1 MTAFEIEELRFTP
14 ESVEETRGR
23 LPRFT
28 NWPVVYLIEDGHDI
42 YVGETGSADR
52 RMRQHLKSRQ
62 KEHLKEVRIVFD
74 ERFNGSAC
82 LDLESLLIRLL
93 GGDGKFDVLNRNEGI
108 TNQDYFQRS
117 EYNDTFKEIFEELRA
132 RGYFE
137 RSIPE
142 IENSDLFKLSP
153 YKALNTE
160 QGVAVL
166 DIMEGLVE
174 DLRHPEVHTI
184 AAIQG
189 DPGTGKTIVGIYLM
203 KLMRDLAVFDP
214 TDEVEGDSMFSDLF
228 VEGNRELF
236 QGLRIGLVIPQK
248 SLRRSISKVFRKV
261 PALSSTQVLT
271 PYDVADAEEDFDVI
285 VVDEAHRLT
294 QRGAQAHGTLTKR
307 YGETT
312 RRLFGVD
319 DLSINQLDW
328 IRKRSRHTILLLDTA
343 QSVRP
348 IDIEPEVFEKV
359 LAETREQ
366 KRLYPLDTQMR
377 VKGGKEYLE
386 FARALISND
395 PPTVMP
401 DLGDYEFEL
410 FDDLG
415 AMHQRIRERDAE
427 HGLAR
432 LVAGYAWKWRSKGK
446 SGLHDI
452 ELDGVALDWNVSD
465 VDWIAS
471 KTSLEEVGSIH
482 TVQGYDLNY
491 AGVII
496 GGDLRIDPDTGK
508 LVAGR
513 SNYFDAKGKANN
525 TMRGRTT
532 SDEDLLRYITNVYR
546 VLLTRGMRGTYV
558 YVVDPSLRARI
569 RSILSTTDSFS
580 QRHL

>member
-23 LPRFT
+23 LPRFS
-28 NWPVVYLIEDGHDI
+28 NWPVVYLIEDGREI

-93 GGDGKFDVLNRNEGI
+93 GGDGKYEVLNRNEGI

-117 EYNDTFKEIFEELRA
+117 EYNDTFKEIFEELRS

-137 RSIPE
+137 RTIPE

-166 DIMEGLVE
+166 DIMEGLVQ
-174 DLRHPEVHTI
+174 DLHRPEVRTL

-203 KLMRDLAVFDP
+203 KLMRDLADFDP

-236 QGLRIGLVIPQK
+236 RSLRIGLVVPQK
-248 SLRRSISKVFRKV
+248 SLRKSISRVFRKV
-261 PALSSTQVLT
+261 PALRDAQVLT
-271 PYDVADAEEDFDVI
+271 PYEVADADEDFDVI

-294 QRGAQAHGTLTKR
+294 QRGAQAFGTLTKR

-312 RRLFGVD
+312 RRLFGED
-319 DLSINQLDW
+319 DLAINQLDW
-328 IRKRSRHTILLLDTA
+328 IRKRSKHTILLLDTA

-348 IDIEPEVFEKV
+348 VDIEPEVFDRV
-359 LAETREQ
+359 LDETRAQ

-377 VKGGKEYLE
+377 VKGGKAYLE
-386 FARALISND
+386 FARTLLSD
-395 PPTVMP
+395 TPPRAVP
-401 DLGDYEFEL
+401 DLEDYEFEL

-415 AMHQRIRERDAE
+415 AMHQRIRERDKE
-427 HGLAR
+427 RGLSR
-432 LVAGYAWKWRSKGK
+432 LVAGYAWKWRSKK
-446 SGLHDI
+446 KTGLHDI

-496 GGDLRIDPDTGK
+496 GGDLRIDPVTGLLIADK
-508 LVAGR
+508 K
-513 SNYFDAKGKANN
+513 NYFDTKGKANN
-525 TMRGRTT
+525 SMRGRTT
-532 SDEDLLRYITNVYR
+532 SDEDLLRYILNVYR
-546 VLLTRGMRGTYV
+546 VLLTRGMRGTYL
-558 YVVDPSLRARI
+558 YVVDPLLRRRVA
-569 RSILSTTDSFS
+569 SILDTKPA
-580 QRHL
+580 

>member
-14 ESVEETRGR
+14 ESVEETRSR
-23 LPRFT
+23 LPRFS
-28 NWPVVYLIEDGHDI
+28 NWPVVYLIEDGRDI

-52 RMRQHLKSRQ
+52 RMRQHLKSEQ
-62 KEHLKEVRIVFD
+62 KGHLKEVRIVFD

-93 GGDGKFDVLNRNEGI
+93 GGDGRFQVMNRNEGI

-117 EYNDTFKEIFEELRA
+117 EYNDTFKEIFEELRS

-160 QGVAVL
+160 QGIAVL
-166 DIMEGLVE
+166 DIMEGLIE
-174 DLRHPEVHTI
+174 DLDVPDRRTI

-203 KLMRDLAVFDP
+203 KLMRDLAQFDP

-228 VEGNRELF
+228 VEGNREKF
-236 QGLRIGLVIPQK
+236 QDLRIGLVVPQK
-248 SLRRSISKVFRKV
+248 SLRKSISKVFRKV
-261 PALSSTQVLT
+261 PALRDAQVLT
-271 PYDVADAEEDFDVI
+271 PYDVADAGEDFDVI

-307 YGETT
+307 YRETT
-312 RRLFGVD
+312 ERLFGTD

-348 IDIEPEVFEKV
+348 IDIEPEVFERV
-359 LAETREQ
+359 LAEAHENQ
-366 KRLYPLDTQMR
+366 RLYPLDTQMR
-377 VKGGKEYLE
+377 VKGGKTYLE
-386 FARALISND
+386 FARALVSD
-395 PPTVMP
+395 EPPTTVP
-401 DLGDYEFEL
+401 DLQDYEFEL

-415 AMHQRIRERDAE
+415 EMHHRIRERDAE

-446 SGLHDI
+446 TGLHDI

-491 AGVII
+491 AGVLI
-496 GGDLRIDPDTGK
+496 GGDLRLDPETGR
-508 LVAGR
+508 LIADR
-513 SNYFDAKGKANN
+513 DNYFDAKGKADNR
-525 TMRGRTT
+525 MRGQTT

-546 VLLTRGMRGTYV
+546 VLLTRGMRGTYL
-558 YVVDPSLRARI
+558 YVVDPLLRAR
-569 RSILSTTDSFS
+569 F
-580 QRHL
+580 QRIVGLT

>member
-14 ESVEETRGR
+14 ESVEETRSR
-23 LPRFT
+23 LPRFS
-28 NWPVVYLIEDGHDI
+28 NWPVVYLIEDGRDI

-52 RMRQHLKSRQ
+52 RMRQHLKSTQ

-93 GGDGKFDVLNRNEGI
+93 GGDGKFEVLNRNEGI
-108 TNQDYFQRS
+108 TNQDYYQRS
-117 EYNDTFKEIFEELRA
+117 EYNDTFKEIFEELRS

-137 RSIPE
+137 RTIPQ

-166 DIMEGLVE
+166 DIMEGLIE
-174 DLRHPEVHTI
+174 DLDDRDRRTI

-203 KLMRDLAVFDP
+203 KLMRDLGQFDP

-228 VEGNRELF
+228 VEGHREKF
-236 QGLRIGLVIPQK
+236 QDLRIGLVVPQK
-248 SLRRSISKVFRKV
+248 SLRKSISKVFRKV
-261 PALSSTQVLT
+261 PALRDAQVLT

-307 YGETT
+307 YRETT
-312 RRLFGVD
+312 ERLFGAD

-348 IDIEPEVFEKV
+348 IDIEPEVLERV
-359 LAETREQ
+359 LTEAHEQ

-377 VKGGKEYLE
+377 VKGGKTYLE
-386 FARALISND
+386 FARSLVSD
-395 PPTVMP
+395 EPPTTVP
-401 DLGDYEFEL
+401 DLQEYEFEL

-415 AMHQRIRERDAE
+415 EMHQRIRERDAE

-446 SGLHDI
+446 TGLHDI

-491 AGVII
+491 AGVIV
-496 GGDLRIDPDTGK
+496 GGDLRLDPTTGR
-508 LVAGR
+508 LIADR
-513 SNYFDAKGKANN
+513 DNYFDAKGKADNK
-525 TMRGRTT
+525 MRGQTT

-546 VLLTRGMRGTYV
+546 VLLTRGMRGTYL
-558 YVVDPSLRARI
+558 YVVDPDLRDRVRSLLDTI
-569 RSILSTTDSFS
+569 TG
-580 QRHL
+580 